1 MICTILWQWCL
12 CIYNEQIS
20 REILSSKPCLSS
32 HRDPIW
38 GAWLAQVSRACD
50 FWPWGWKFKLHIGHR
65 DYFLYYYGSTSH
77 QLSSSSL
84 LLCSLE
90 GWTLLAASPIH
101 LVGAG
106 FPLSLARP
114 IGREQGMGGE
124 GCGIFI
130 LGPFL
135 VRDHCPVIIA
145 FLHDHPGETG
155 QPYYL
160 HIPCCLRAPETLPPP
175 LVPSSIR
182 NARAFCCYW
191 SRCLT

>member
-20 REILSSKPCLSS
+20 REILSSKPYLSS

-106 FPLSLARP
+106 FPLRLARP
-114 IGREQGMGGE
+114 IRREQRMGGE
-124 GCGIFI
+124 RCGIFI
-130 LGPFL
+130 PWSFSGSGSLSSYNRFPPWPS
-135 VRDHCPVIIA
+135 RRN
-145 FLHDHPGETG
+145 
-155 QPYYL
+155 
-160 HIPCCLRAPETLPPP
+160 RAALLSTHSP
-175 LVPSSIR
+175 LS
-182 NARAFCCYW
+182 
-191 SRCLT
+191 